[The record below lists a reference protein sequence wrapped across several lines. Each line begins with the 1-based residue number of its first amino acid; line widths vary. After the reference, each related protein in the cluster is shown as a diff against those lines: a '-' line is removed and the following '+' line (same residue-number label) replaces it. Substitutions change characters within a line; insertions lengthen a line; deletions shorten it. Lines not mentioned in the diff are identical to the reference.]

1 MTTVRFSQT
10 YSGVPYIRAAYRPLS
25 PALTN
30 SSAHRASSQSPWSRR
45 PPSGSRICTAPGP
58 RSAPCSQGGATLTGM
73 IPDIFPENARH
84 TLLNPAII
92 VPPLVW
98 LISVQVNEISGRR
111 DIANQGDDANPLAA
125 TEGVGWG

>member
-1 MTTVRFSQT
+1 
-10 YSGVPYIRAAYRPLS
+10 
-25 PALTN
+25 
-30 SSAHRASSQSPWSRR
+30 
-45 PPSGSRICTAPGP
+45 
-58 RSAPCSQGGATLTGM
+58 M